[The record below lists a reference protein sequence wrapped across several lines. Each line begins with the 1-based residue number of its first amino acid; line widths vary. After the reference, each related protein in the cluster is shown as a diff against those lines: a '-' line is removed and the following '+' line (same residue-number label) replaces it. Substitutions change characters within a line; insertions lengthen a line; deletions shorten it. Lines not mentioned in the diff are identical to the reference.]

1 MDARTESQ
9 YKNNH
14 NERSLGCIWILTS
27 DEIFSN
33 VRETEGI
40 KKRRPCSHRDGNCL
54 LASHLT
60 KKYTSYKP
68 FEIFVEGK
76 GTATSLAER
85 LLQDQKKTQ
94 RGRGC

>member
-1 MDARTESQ
+1 M
-9 YKNNH
+9 
-14 NERSLGCIWILTS
+14 
-27 DEIFSN
+27 
-33 VRETEGI
+33 RETEGT
-40 KKRRPCSHRDGNCL
+40 KKRRPCSHRDDCL

-85 LLQDQKKTQ
+85 LLQDQKKTTKEKGLL
-94 RGRGC
+94 RA